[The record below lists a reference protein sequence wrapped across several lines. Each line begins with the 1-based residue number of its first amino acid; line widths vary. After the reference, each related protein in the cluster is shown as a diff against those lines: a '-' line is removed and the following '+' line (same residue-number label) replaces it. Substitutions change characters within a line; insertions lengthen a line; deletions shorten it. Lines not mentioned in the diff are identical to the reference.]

1 MVFVP
6 SLDSI
11 LYLEKFKQIEL
22 WNTFNSRKGLEKEKN
37 EIENTQKGIFRW
49 FSFICSFIMF
59 SDFFIDS
66 NYIMKSLPQFNSH
79 NFLFTRRVC
88 MCIGLV
94 SARPSTEFS
103 EMFYLHFERAF
114 ESTSKQVWDEWE
126 NITKINRK
134 SLWKFNFVSIKLINI
149 LRTRI
154 EFHRKLSYF
163 IESLIQRVRTL
174 LSSRFSA
181 NSVPHHSLNH
191 SWHHVIACVNWAR
204 LDELKLKAL
213 HCVGVYG

>member
-1 MVFVP
+1 MV
-6 SLDSI
+6 
-11 LYLEKFKQIEL
+11 EKKTGNKRNVKLKTLKKAF
-22 WNTFNSRKGLEKEKN
+22 
-37 EIENTQKGIFRW
+37 FRW

-88 MCIGLV
+88 MCAGFG
-94 SARPSTEFS
+94 SAFDKIFR

-163 IESLIQRVRTL
+163 IDSLIQRVRTI
-174 LSSRFSA
+174 LSSWFSA

-213 HCVGVYG
+213 HCAGVYG